1 VLCLQLDG
9 SALWPMSDANSSNIA
24 PCSLVTIRVVRKP
37 GTALGM
43 SVAGGRG
50 SVPFIG
56 TDEVNCRN
64 DAAYD

>member
-1 VLCLQLDG
+1 
-9 SALWPMSDANSSNIA
+9 MSDANSSNIA

-56 TDEVNCRN
+56 TDEVNSRN